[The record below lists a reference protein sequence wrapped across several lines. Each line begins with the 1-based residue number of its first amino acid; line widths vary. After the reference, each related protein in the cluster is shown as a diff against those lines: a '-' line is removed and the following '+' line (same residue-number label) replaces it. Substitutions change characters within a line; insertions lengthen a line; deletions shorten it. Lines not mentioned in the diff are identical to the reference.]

1 MAIYEF
7 KCEKCGIQYETE
19 FSIHNEVSAPNCC
32 GQQMS
37 RVWSVPSVKFN
48 ASGFYSTDNRTS

>member
-1 MAIYEF
+1 VAIYEF

-19 FSIHNEVSAPNCC
+19 SSIHSEVSNPNCC
-32 GQQMS
+32 GQPMS
-37 RVWSVPSVKFN
+37 RVWSTPSVKFN

>member
-1 MAIYEF
+1 VAIYEF
-7 KCEKCGIQYETE
+7 KCEQCGIQYETE

>member
-19 FSIHNEVSAPNCC
+19 ISINSEITATCC
-32 GQQMS
+32 GQTMS

>member
-19 FSIHNEVSAPNCC
+19 ISIHSEISANCC
-32 GQQMS
+32 GQAMT